1 MESKE
6 YKLWF
11 ARDFEGELFA
21 FYKKPERESRYWV
34 SNRYIEID
42 ANLFPNL
49 TWENEPLEVELRP
62 AITDLDAKAQEYAN
76 NVTDNEEL
84 REMIVNAFKAGY
96 NI

>member
-34 SNRYIEID
+34 SDRYIEID
-42 ANLFPNL
+42 DNLFPNL
-49 TWENEPLEVELRP
+49 TWEDEPLEVKLRP
-62 AITDLDAKAQEYAN
+62 AITDLDTKAKEYAY

-84 REMIVNAFKAGY
+84 REIIVNAFKAGY